1 MTDFG
6 LYLVMTNPVVG
17 YERCCE
23 AAVKAGVGI
32 VQLRMKDAP
41 RGEIVSVARALRSI
55 TAGTG
60 TLFIVNDDPSIAAE
74 AEADGVHVGQTD
86 MPVAEVRRLYPSL
99 GIVGKSTHSPAQAV
113 AAMDERPDYIGV
125 GPVWATPTKKI
136 PDPTLGVG
144 EALKMKLAANCPAV
158 AIGGITDSGRVAE
171 LASAGFANFA
181 VVRAVC
187 GSTDPF
193 GAIRGLQEA
202 FVAARSAVDFRGAKK
217 I

>member
-41 RGEIVSVARALRSI
+41 RGEIVSVAHSLRSI
-55 TAGTG
+55 TAGTN

-86 MPVAEVRRLYPSL
+86 MPVAEVRRIYPSL
-99 GIVGKSTHSPAQAV
+99 GIVGKSTHSLAQAE
-113 AAMDERPDYIGV
+113 ASCAERPDYIGV
-125 GPVWATPTKKI
+125 GPVWPTPTKNI
-136 PDPTLGVG
+136 PDPTLGVE
-144 EALKMKLAANCPAV
+144 EAVRMVRAVDCPAV
-158 AIGGITDSGRVAE
+158 AIGGIDEGRLPE
-171 LASAGFANFA
+171 LVQAGIRNFA

-187 GSTDPF
+187 GSADPY
-193 GAIRGLQEA
+193 GAIRRLQDA
-202 FVAARSAVDFRGAKK
+202 FVRGDGRGDG
-217 I
+217 